1 MRYTVLALACLCLSF
16 SAAAR
21 DSSSGCGPGWYI
33 VKENSLVS
41 SALRATTNGFFF
53 PTTTIGMTL
62 GTSNCSKHK
71 IVKTEKKS
79 LHFVSHNLYEM
90 KSEVAKGRG
99 PYLSALG
106 EVIGCTKDGKAQLS
120 SSLKSQYK
128 SVFQSERPKDVLKN
142 IYKVI
147 LNDDKL
153 TQSCS
158 LS

>member
-1 MRYTVLALACLCLSF
+1 MKSLLFTFIFITLSF

-71 IVKTEKKS
+71 IVQTEKKS
-79 LHFVSHNLYEM
+79 LHFVTHNLYEM
-90 KSEVAKGRG
+90 KSEVAKGNG

-106 EVIGCTKDGKAQLS
+106 EVIGCSEDGQAQFS
-120 SSLKSQYK
+120 SSLKSQYQDVFK
-128 SVFQSERPKDVLKN
+128 SEKPEEVLKN

-147 LNDDKL
+147 LENDNL
-153 TQSCS
+153 VQSCS